1 MQFEIG
7 FHVGRQLFHQGAKN
21 LFQRGERRRNALQ
34 VARGEIEAMGL
45 RDSFPVLH
53 QNYDTE
59 SSGLGRAVHS
69 APASTTIEAMKLHS
83 RIATE

>member
-1 MQFEIG
+1 VQFQVG
-7 FHVGRQLFHQGAKN
+7 FHVGSQLFHERAKN
-21 LFQRGERRRNALQ
+21 FFQGSEWRRNPLQ
-34 VARGEIEAMGL
+34 VARGEIEAMSL
-45 RDSFPVLH
+45 CNSLPVLH

>member
-1 MQFEIG
+1 MQFEVG
-7 FHVGRQLFHQGAKN
+7 FHVGSQLFHERAKD
-21 LFQRGERRRNALQ
+21 LFQSGEWLHNPLQ
-34 VARGEIEAMGL
+34 VARREIEAMSLCNG
-45 RDSFPVLH
+45 FPVLH